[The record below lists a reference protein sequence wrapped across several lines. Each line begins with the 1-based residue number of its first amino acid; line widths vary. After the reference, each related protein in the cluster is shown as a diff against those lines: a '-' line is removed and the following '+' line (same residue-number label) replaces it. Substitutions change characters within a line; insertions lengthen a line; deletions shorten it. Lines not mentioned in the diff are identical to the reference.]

1 MLIFKVANGL
11 SCSFDHVIQLGLVFR
26 MHSTADEFKRNRRSL
41 FNLENT
47 INLLRPGDL
56 VRFDAPGKT
65 AGSAESLA
73 FREKTFTA
81 TQLLL
86 GMFSIINISAG
97 AVPSQDPAS
106 LVAERLGANK
116 EPPINAIMA
125 AKTRLNLIRF
135 SRRQHLHP
143 FFH

>member
-1 MLIFKVANGL
+1 VLIFKVANGL

-47 INLLRPGDL
+47 INLLRPRDL

-73 FREKTFTA
+73 FREKTFTPKE
-81 TQLLL
+81 LFL
-86 GMFSIINISAG
+86 GMFAIINVGAG
-97 AVPSQDPAS
+97 AVPPHDLARP
-106 LVAERLGANK
+106 VAEWLGANK
-116 EPPINAIMA
+116 EPSISAIMA
-125 AKTRLNLIRF
+125 AKTRLNLIGL
-135 SRRQHLHP
+135 S
-143 FFH
+143 